1 MTYFYAVV
9 ICFISSLIL
18 TPFVKKL
25 AFRIG
30 AVDHPN
36 KRKVHNKIMPRLG
49 GLAIFTSFL
58 IGVLIFNPDGE
69 FELPIA
75 VGALLIM
82 AIGIVDDKYQ
92 LAARYKFIVQLV
104 AAIIVVLS
112 GLEITYI
119 NLPLGHVIEFG
130 YFSIPITILWIVG
143 ITNAINLID
152 GLDGLAGGVSTIA
165 LITIGGLAISL
176 GDPFVALIS
185 FLLIGSTLGFLVFNF
200 YPAKI
205 FMGDTGAMFL
215 GYMIG
220 VLSILG
226 FKNATLFSLIV
237 PIAILGVP
245 ILDTLL
251 AIVRRVVHKKPLYS
265 PDKMHLHH
273 CLLNLGFGHRQTVI
287 LIYSISALFSIA
299 AIIFNQS
306 TMWGTTIT
314 FFAMAILVELM
325 IELTGIVSHNYRPL
339 LNLINRRRQ

>member
-1 MTYFYAVV
+1 
-9 ICFISSLIL
+9 
-18 TPFVKKL
+18 
-25 AFRIG
+25 
-30 AVDHPN
+30 
-36 KRKVHNKIMPRLG
+36 
-49 GLAIFTSFL
+49 
-58 IGVLIFNPDGE
+58 
-69 FELPIA
+69 
-75 VGALLIM
+75 M

-119 NLPLGHVIEFG
+119 NFPFGHVIEFG

-152 GLDGLAGGVSTIA
+152 GLDGLAGGVSIIA

-287 LIYSISALFSIA
+287 LIYCIGALFSVV

-314 FFAMAILVELM
+314 F
-325 IELTGIVSHNYRPL
+325 SP
-339 LNLINRRRQ
+339 

>member
-1 MTYFYAVV
+1 MTYIYAVL
-9 ICFISSLIL
+9 ICFGLSLIL
-18 TPFVKKL
+18 TPLVKKL

-36 KRKVHNKIMPRLG
+36 KRKVHQTIMPRLG
-49 GLAIFTSFL
+49 GLAIFFSFV
-58 IGVLIFNPDGE
+58 IGILFFQPDGQY
-69 FELPIA
+69 ELPIA
-75 VGALLIM
+75 LGAILIM
-82 AIGIVDDKYQ
+82 IVGIIDDKYQ
-92 LAARYKFIVQLV
+92 IKARYKFIVQLI
-104 AAIIVVLS
+104 AALIIVLS

-119 NLPLGHVIEFG
+119 NFPFGHVIEFG
-130 YFSIPITILWIVG
+130 YLSTPITILWIVG

-165 LITIGGLAISL
+165 LLTIGGLAISL
-176 GDPFVALIS
+176 GDIFVALIS
-185 FLLIGSTLGFLVFNF
+185 FLLVGSTLGFLVFNF

-205 FMGDTGAMFL
+205 FMGDTGALFL

-251 AIVRRVVHKKPLYS
+251 AIIRRAVHKKPLYS

-287 LIYSISALFSIA
+287 LIYCISALFSLA

-314 FFAMAILVELM
+314 FFAMAILIELM
-325 IELTGIVSHNYRPL
+325 IELTGIISVNYRPL
-339 LNLINRRRQ
+339 LNFLNKRR

>member
-1 MTYFYAVV
+1 MTYFYAATRS
-9 ICFISSLIL
+9 FILALIL

-25 AFRIG
+25 AFRMG

-36 KRKVHNKIMPRLG
+36 KRKIHKTIMPRLG
-49 GLAIFTSFL
+49 GLAIFISFL
-58 IGVLIFNPDGE
+58 IGALIFNPEGE
-69 FELPIA
+69 HELPIFI
-75 VGALLIM
+75 GAILIM
-82 AIGIVDDKYQ
+82 AIGMIDDKFQ
-92 LAARYKFIVQLV
+92 VAARYKFSVQLV
-104 AAIIVVLS
+104 VAFIIVLS
-112 GLEITYI
+112 GLQITQI
-119 NLPLGHVIEFG
+119 NLPLGYVIDFG
-130 YFSIPITILWIVG
+130 YLSIPITILWIVG
-143 ITNAINLID
+143 ITNAITLID

-165 LITIGGLAISL
+165 LVTIGGLAISL
-176 GDPFVALIS
+176 GDSFVALIS

-200 YPAKI
+200 HPAKI
-205 FMGDTGAMFL
+205 FMGDTGSMFL

-251 AIVRRVVHKKPLYS
+251 AIVRRAVHKKPLYS

-273 CLLNLGFGHRQTVI
+273 CLLNLGFGHRETVI
-287 LIYSISALFSIA
+287 LIYCMSALFSLA

-314 FFAMAILVELM
+314 FFAMTILVELM
-325 IELTGIVSHNYRPL
+325 IELTGIVSHKYRPI
-339 LNLINRRRQ
+339 LNFISRRR